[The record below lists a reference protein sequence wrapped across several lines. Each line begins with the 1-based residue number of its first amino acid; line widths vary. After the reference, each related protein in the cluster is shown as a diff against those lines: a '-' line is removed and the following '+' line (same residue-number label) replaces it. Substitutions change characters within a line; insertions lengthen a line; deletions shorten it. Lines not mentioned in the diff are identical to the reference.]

1 MNAKPI
7 ITYSGAGPLFRSL
20 EAQILNAIP
29 LDTCEWRRTFHRPSK
44 QVRLEVQTQPFNV
57 NVLEKYKKGEWSIL
71 EHPILHIF
79 VTECNDLDTYKAS
92 AHEEIKNWLKQLTS
106 YGISDWMILLVETL
120 DVRKAK
126 NLLPRTTVLDKIRQ
140 DFATK
145 NDDRC
150 ISVLNPAKFEQKS
163 AESFRCLVQRIRF
176 LILASY
182 NRNIAKYEELIRS
195 RREKR
200 NHDGW
205 DFRQYFFMQEDLALI
220 FEKLEL
226 HTEALIQYDELD
238 AMFSQFITNT
248 GFGEKQRWLEYFRQP
263 LSSFHGICLSRRDK
277 FEIRNKIKEGPVS
290 ILEFRNYLFERQAHL
305 LQQNNETPEIA
316 RRLLNFLF
324 STLREIELVK
334 LDTPEGAL
342 SCWEFVC
349 AVEVLQ
355 TCEQAM
361 EPNGMI
367 CFQHCAPIWNLAKD
381 KLYELGKLCGLL
393 PGFTPSSEQLH
404 IVVQLSAGIGDT
416 PLEQSQFLNPT
427 PQISEQ
433 KRDRSPNRRP
443 KKPATDQLKE
453 ALGSNEAFQKLYLEL
468 AELAIS
474 TYKHV
479 TRLRSARLVGLD
491 LGNFYCAL
499 NEPHKA
505 VGFFTDLL
513 RELKAE
519 NWHALS
525 SQTLLELANCYRK
538 MGDSLAYTKTC
549 SSISCCQEL
558 EMLVRSFYFDEF
570 LKSVKTLTTSLSAQP
585 SLENAN
591 YCVLEDHFRI
601 CDIIVLNEEPIIQ
614 DDIIMVQLKLESMY
628 PREVVAE
635 SIQLSYEIHASPL
648 ASEATVPNRAA
659 LASSSIDGK
668 LSRIPTSSP
677 LKESRLKM
685 SLRLDYKQDNTL
697 DCASVECDVP
707 KAKQPVRRTSS
718 TKRKLSPSVQSD
730 FTNFVATENVAIPP
744 GYNIIELK
752 SKATRVGT
760 WDFKQMRIS
769 ISQLEFFSE
778 NIPFRASPFVIT
790 TKPAAA
796 VLNFKNLIAGI
807 EQPVRL
813 IVSGG
818 SFIFP
823 TDAKITLKCSK
834 NLRIRMSCR
843 SGEENGDNLTYE
855 SEGVLHEI
863 VKDKVTTT
871 ALEDDS
877 TFASVLQVPLQ
888 NFKSFEEREIP
899 LEVLTDLPGRK
910 ISKHLEHYVTLT
922 CPWSRNELQIAIDFQ
937 PALEAQ
943 CRLHTCGTQK
953 FLHVVMKGLE
963 ANLYLTEAKVK
974 CDVSGVRL
982 IDLNPPSQARVQIY
996 KGLTVSYLYEIQ
1008 VEPLKAEVEL
1018 PAVIKVHF
1026 ITKYSTVE
1034 NPQLLRNYGCAFD
1047 LVDYTTLFKVQ
1058 TQLEPNELCR
1068 LRSVCNLNLKITK
1081 VHENPYVD
1089 LMYEVLSDQNLWA
1102 VCGRS
1107 AGVVSMK
1114 DVDCH
1119 SISLDV
1125 MPLSTGFLP
1134 MPNIRLS
1141 RYTAGGKNKA
1151 DTHSK
1156 VHPFPQGQVYN
1167 STKSMQIHVIASSN
1181 GEQ

>member
-1 MNAKPI
+1 MNVKPI

-29 LDTCEWRRTFHRPSK
+29 LDTCEWRRTFHRPTK
-44 QVRLEVQTQPFNV
+44 QVRLEAQAQPFNV

-79 VTECNDLDTYKAS
+79 VTECNDLDTYKS
-92 AHEEIKNWLKQLTS
+92 NAHEEIKNWLKQLTAF
-106 YGISDWMILLVETL
+106 GISDWMILLVETL

-176 LILASY
+176 LMLASY

-205 DFRQYFFMQEDLALI
+205 DFRQYFFMQEDLALV

-238 AMFSQFITNT
+238 AMFSQFITNS
-248 GFGEKQRWLEYFRQP
+248 GFGEKQKWLEYFKQP
-263 LSSFHGICLSRRDK
+263 LSSFHGICFNRRDK
-277 FEIRNKIKEGPVS
+277 FEIRKKIKDSPVS

-349 AVEVLQ
+349 ALEVLQ

-361 EPNGMI
+361 EPNEVV

-393 PGFTPSSEQLH
+393 PGFTPTSEQLH
-404 IVVQLSAGIGDT
+404 IVVQLSAGIGDS
-416 PLEQSQFLNPT
+416 PLEQSHFLNPT
-427 PQISEQ
+427 PQIPEQ

-443 KKPATDQLKE
+443 KKSATDQLKE
-453 ALGSNEAFQKLYLEL
+453 ALGSNQAFQKLYLEL

-479 TRLRSARLVGLD
+479 ARTRSARLVGLD

-570 LKSVKTLTTSLSAQP
+570 LKSVKTMTTTLSAQP
-585 SLENAN
+585 SMENAN
-591 YCVLEDHFRI
+591 FCVLEDHFRI
-601 CDIIVLNEEPIIQ
+601 CDINVLNAEPIIQ
-614 DDIIMVQLKLESMY
+614 DDIVLVQLKLESLY

-635 SIQLSYEIHASPL
+635 SIQLSFEMHVAPL
-648 ASEATVPNRAA
+648 TGEFTPPPSLLVVSGTK
-659 LASSSIDGK
+659 DGK
-668 LSRIPTSSP
+668 LTKTPTSSP
-677 LKESRLKM
+677 HKEPRLKM

-697 DCASVECDVP
+697 DCASVECNLP
-707 KAKQPVRRTSS
+707 KVKQPVRRTSS

-730 FTNFVATENVAIPP
+730 FTNFVATENIALQP
-744 GYNIIELK
+744 GTNIIELK

-778 NIPFRASPFVIT
+778 HLPFRAPPFVIT

-807 EQPVRL
+807 EQPVHL
-813 IVSGG
+813 TVSGG

-834 NLRIRMSCR
+834 NLRIRMAHTREKSQLIT
-843 SGEENGDNLTYE
+843 SKDDALQENNTDSIINPT
-855 SEGVLHEI
+855 VQ
-863 VKDKVTTT
+863 
-871 ALEDDS
+871 DDS
-877 TFASVLQVPLQ
+877 TFDSVLQVPLP

-974 CDVSGVRL
+974 CDVAGVRL
-982 IDLNPPSQARVQIY
+982 NDLNPPSQSRVQIY

-1008 VEPLKAEVEL
+1008 VEPLKAEIEL

-1114 DVDCH
+1114 DVNSH

-1141 RYTAGGKNKA
+1141 RYTAGGKTKT

-1156 VHPFPQGQVYN
+1156 VTPFPQGQVYN

>member
-1 MNAKPI
+1 MNIKPI
-7 ITYSGAGPLFRSL
+7 ITYAGAGPLFRSL

-29 LDTCEWRRTFHRPSK
+29 LDTCEWRRTYHRPSK
-44 QVRLEVQTQPFNV
+44 HVRLEAQTQQFNV
-57 NVLEKYKKGEWSIL
+57 SALERYKKGEWSIL
-71 EHPILHIF
+71 DHPILHIF
-79 VTECNDLDTYKAS
+79 VTECNDLDSYKAT
-92 AHEEIKNWLKQLTS
+92 AHEEIKNWLKQLTA
-106 YGISDWMILLVETL
+106 YGISDWMILLVETI

-145 NDDRC
+145 SDDRC

-176 LILASY
+176 LMLASY

-195 RREKR
+195 KREKR

-205 DFRQYFFMQEDLALI
+205 DFCQYFFMQEDLALI

-238 AMFSQFITNT
+238 AMFSQLITHS
-248 GFGEKQRWLEYFRQP
+248 GFGEKQKWLEHFKQP
-263 LSSFHGICLSRRDK
+263 LSSFHGIYLNRRDK
-277 FEIRNKIKEGPVS
+277 FELRHKIKAGPVS

-305 LQQNNETPEIA
+305 LQQSNEIPEIA
-316 RRLLNFLF
+316 KRLLNFLF
-324 STLREIELVK
+324 STLREIEFVK
-334 LDTPEGAL
+334 LDTQEGAL

-349 AVEVLQ
+349 ALEVLQ
-355 TCEQAM
+355 TCEMAM
-361 EPNGMI
+361 EPNELV

-393 PGFTPSSEQLH
+393 PGFTPTSEQLH

-443 KKPATDQLKE
+443 KKSATEQLKE
-453 ALGSNEAFQKLYLEL
+453 ALGSNQAFQKLYLEL

-479 TRLRSARLVGLD
+479 ARHRSARLVGLD

-519 NWHALS
+519 NWHALC

-558 EMLVRSFYFDEF
+558 EQLVRSFYFDEF
-570 LKSVKTLTTSLSAQP
+570 LKSIKTLTTTLSAQP
-585 SLENAN
+585 SIENAN

-601 CDIIVLNEEPIIQ
+601 CDINVLNVEPIIQ
-614 DDIIMVQLKLESMY
+614 DDIVKVQLKLESLY
-628 PREVVAE
+628 PREVFAE
-635 SIQLSYEIHASPL
+635 CIQLSYEMHVAPLTGEVAASPL
-648 ASEATVPNRAA
+648 VCSTH
-659 LASSSIDGK
+659 
-668 LSRIPTSSP
+668 
-677 LKESRLKM
+677 KESLLKM

-697 DCASVECDVP
+697 DCASVACELP
-707 KAKQPVRRTSS
+707 KTKQPVRRTSS

-730 FTNFVATENVAIPP
+730 FTNFVATEKVTLQP
-744 GYNIIELK
+744 GGNILELK

-760 WDFKQMRIS
+760 WDFKQMRIC
-769 ISQLEFFSE
+769 ISPLEFLSE
-778 NIPFRASPFVIT
+778 QMPFRALPFVIT

-807 EQPVRL
+807 EQPIRL
-813 IVSGG
+813 KVSGG

-823 TDAKITLKCSK
+823 ADAKIVLKCSK
-834 NLRIRMSCR
+834 NLRIRMAR
-843 SGEENGDNLTYE
+843 SKEKNPNEQHIEPHMAAERPSQLRNNEISELETRINCEN
-855 SEGVLHEI
+855 
-863 VKDKVTTT
+863 
-871 ALEDDS
+871 LEDDTTFES
-877 TFASVLQVPLQ
+877 TLHVPLP

-974 CDVSGVRL
+974 CDVAGVRL
-982 IDLNPPSQARVQIY
+982 IDLNPTSQARVHIY

-1026 ITKYSTVE
+1026 MTKYSTVE
-1034 NPQLLRNYGCAFD
+1034 KPQLLRNYGCAFD

-1114 DVDCH
+1114 DVESH

-1141 RYTAGGKNKA
+1141 RYTAGGTSKT